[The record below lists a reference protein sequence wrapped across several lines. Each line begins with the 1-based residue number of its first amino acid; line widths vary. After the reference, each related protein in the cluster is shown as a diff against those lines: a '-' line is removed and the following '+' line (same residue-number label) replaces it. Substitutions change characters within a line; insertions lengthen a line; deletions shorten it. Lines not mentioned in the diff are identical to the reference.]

1 MVDPGMVQVLGRS
14 AFHDTSLISSGD
26 LSYLGGDVCTLSL
39 IFVLN
44 LIELSKFLIGSF
56 IYMQWRRDVAFAGFD
71 VPLQMDISA
80 EKMIFGV
87 QGIDPKRREN
97 LIKVFFDSGQH
108 ITFT

>member
-1 MVDPGMVQVLGRS
+1 
-14 AFHDTSLISSGD
+14 
-26 LSYLGGDVCTLSL
+26 
-39 IFVLN
+39 
-44 LIELSKFLIGSF
+44 
-56 IYMQWRRDVAFAGFD
+56 MQWRRDVAFAGFD

-97 LIKVFFDSGQH
+97 LIKVFFDSIRH